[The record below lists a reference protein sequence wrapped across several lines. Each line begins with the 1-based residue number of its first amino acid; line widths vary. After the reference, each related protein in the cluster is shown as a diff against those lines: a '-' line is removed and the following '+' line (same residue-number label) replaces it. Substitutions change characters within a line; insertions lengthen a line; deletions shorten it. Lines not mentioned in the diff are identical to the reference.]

1 MTRRVAAAVLGMLF
15 ACGAPAEDKL
25 TQADAEAAVTAAL
38 PQLESIRGLTF
49 KRKVPVKVVDDVK
62 ARAYALARFK
72 KMTPEA
78 KIAADTRA
86 YQLLGLVPAGTNILE
101 TMLDVLEEQAGG
113 FYDPQSK
120 SFYLLDDMPK
130 VMTGPLTTH
139 EMTHALEDQ
148 YYDIDGRIE
157 KVLDDDDAAFAVAAL
172 AEGSA
177 SLTMTVAMVRA
188 IASGA
193 MEGAGLNAM
202 AESEAG
208 RAEKLDAMPGVLR
221 RQLLGPYVLGALF
234 LARGDLTTVAEGYPK
249 ADAKA
254 AWDRMPR
261 SSEQILH
268 PEKYW
273 DPARRDEPSAV
284 TVPDPAKVL
293 GEGWARA
300 GGGVLGELT
309 IGGLVGVSA
318 PSSQDQAA
326 MASATAWTNAA
337 ASGWGGDR
345 FDLWTSK
352 DGAVVLL
359 VTRWDT
365 PADAVEF
372 ERALKDASPSLKSRR
387 AGSTVGVVAGTP
399 AGKLGPLL
407 DLLVPPP
414 AAP

>member
-1 MTRRVAAAVLGMLF
+1 MTRTIATVALGVLV
-15 ACGAPAEDKL
+15 ACRAPAGEKL
-25 TQADAEAAVTAAL
+25 TQAEAETSVAATL
-38 PQLESIRGLTF
+38 PELEAIRGLTF
-49 KRKVPVKVVDDVK
+49 KRKVPVKVVDDEK

-72 KMTPEA
+72 RMTPDA

-86 YQLLGLVPAGTNILE
+86 YQILGLVPPGTDILG

-130 VMTGPLTTH
+130 MMTGPLTTH

-177 SLTMTVAMVRA
+177 SVAMSVSMLR
-188 IASGA
+188 A
-193 MEGAGLNAM
+193 MEAGRLDASALSAM
-202 AESEAG
+202 TESEAG
-208 RAEKLDAMPGVLR
+208 RGEKLDAMPAVLR

-234 LARGDLTTVAEGYPK
+234 LARGDLATTSSGYPQ
-249 ADAKA
+249 ADART

-273 DPARRDEPSAV
+273 DPARRDEPLPV
-284 TVPDPAKVL
+284 TLPEVAAAL
-293 GEGWARA
+293 GPGWSRA
-300 GGGVLGELT
+300 GRGVLGELT
-309 IGGLVGVSA
+309 IGSLVGAQA
-318 PSSQDQAA
+318 PKSHDQRA
-326 MASATAWTNAA
+326 MSTALPWIHPAA
-337 ASGWGGDR
+337 AGWGGDR
-345 FDLWTSK
+345 FELWTK
-352 DGAVVLL
+352 GDAGVVLL
-359 VTRWDT
+359 QTRWDT

-372 ERALKDASPSLKSRR
+372 EQALRARAPSLRARR
-387 AGSTVGVVAGTP
+387 SGTTVGVVAGSP
-399 AGKLGPLL
+399 EEKLGPAL
-407 DLLVPPP
+407 DRLVPPE
-414 AAP
+414 APQ

>member
-1 MTRRVAAAVLGMLF
+1 MARRLVASVLGALL
-15 ACGAPAEDKL
+15 ACGTPAGEKL
-25 TQADAEAAVTAAL
+25 TQADADLAVAAAL
-38 PQLESIRGLTF
+38 PDLEAIRGLSF
-49 KRKVPVKVVDDVK
+49 KHKVPVKVVDDVK

-78 KIAADTRA
+78 KIAADTQA
-86 YQLLGLVPAGTNILE
+86 YQILGLVPPGTNILE

-130 VMTGPLTTH
+130 IMTGPLTIH

-177 SLTMTVAMVRA
+177 SLTMSVAMVKA
-188 IASGA
+188 IA
-193 MEGAGLNAM
+193 AGSMDAEALHTM

-234 LARGDLTTVAEGYPK
+234 LARGDLATVASGYPK

-254 AWDRMPR
+254 AWNRMPR

-284 TVPDPAKVL
+284 SVPDAAAIL
-293 GEGWARA
+293 GKEWARA
-300 GGGVLGELT
+300 GNGVLGELT
-309 IGGLVGVSA
+309 IGGLVGAAA
-318 PSSQDQAA
+318 PKSQDQAA
-326 MASATAWTNAA
+326 MASAAGWTNAA
-337 ASGWGGDR
+337 ASVWGGDR
-345 FDLWTSK
+345 FELWTSK
-352 DGAVVLL
+352 GPGAVVLL
-359 VTRWDT
+359 QTRWDT
-365 PADAVEF
+365 PSDAEEF
-372 ERALKDASPSLKSRR
+372 ERALASASPSLRARR
-387 AGSTVGVVAGTP
+387 AGSAVGIVAGTP
-399 AGKLGPLL
+399 PEKLGPLL
-407 DLLVPPP
+407 DLLVK
-414 AAP
+414 AP